1 MKRFATSF
9 LAFAAALS
17 AFAQETNDVA
27 RSVNSEVW
35 TIDRFQREFCGEDSW
50 EPFNRTMFAVFD
62 CCMEYAV
69 DPF

>member
-1 MKRFATSF
+1 MKRFAISF
-9 LAFAAALS
+9 LALAVAFP

-27 RSVNSEVW
+27 RIAGSEVW

-62 CCMEYAV
+62 W
-69 DPF
+69 